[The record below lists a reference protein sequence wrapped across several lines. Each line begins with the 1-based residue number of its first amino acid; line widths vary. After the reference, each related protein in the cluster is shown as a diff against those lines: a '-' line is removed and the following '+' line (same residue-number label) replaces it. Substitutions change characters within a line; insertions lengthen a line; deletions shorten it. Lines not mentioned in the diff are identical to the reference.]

1 METHQIKRPDPSAY
15 IELHALIGIA
25 LWKAQAFEDALAYF
39 ITLVLKL
46 PPSRAE
52 KEVRAVLAKMQSKT
66 LGNLIAELR
75 MAKTST
81 AVTEFEQRVNQF
93 VDERNWLV
101 HDSFRENGT
110 DLFEPQ
116 KLPPLFARLNAISDE
131 ALALQKR
138 FGESVVEWTKAQG
151 IDQSTID
158 AETKK
163 RLTAAG
169 LIGADY

>member
-1 METHQIKRPDPSAY
+1 METPQFNRPDPSAY
-15 IELHALIGIA
+15 IELHSRIGIA
-25 LWKAQAFEDALAYF
+25 LWKIQAFEDALCHF

-81 AVTEFEQRVNQF
+81 AVAEFERRVNQF

-110 DLFEPQ
+110 DLFQPL
-116 KLPPLFARLNAISDE
+116 KLPPLFARLNAISNE
-131 ALALQKR
+131 ALALQTR
-138 FGESVVEWTKAQG
+138 FGESVVQWTKAQG

-163 RLTAAG
+163 RLAAV
-169 LIGADY
+169 GAI